1 MAVSIPPIATA
12 AAERIPTPFTAEKY
26 LLEDYRHTLFPLTTT
41 RLLVERFPA
50 ELRAYFQDHPF
61 RPQTRCSAA
70 KRGFHLRRTVKL
82 DPPSE
87 LFIYDLVFRNRRQF
101 RTDHNATRSSFGFRF
116 KGGKPI
122 SSKTAYKDFQMAVAS
137 SKARFRFGI
146 RFDVSGYFNSLYH
159 HDLVS
164 RFREIGCSEED
175 VAIYGRFLREI
186 NSGRSLDC
194 LPHGLHPCKA
204 IGSDFLKFIDN
215 SMRVKSP
222 RLLRFLDDF
231 YMFADREQDL
241 HADFN
246 NIQELLSEKGLSL
259 NERKTAYADDFGRS
273 MTEEIDEIKA
283 ELLRA
288 RRELVEPSGIELSD
302 LFEDDDEEDEDDE
315 DDKEVSED
323 ESEEDGLEASGDDV
337 GELDVFDTLTEDQ
350 TEYLLELLNNPDIG
364 ESDAELAL
372 VLLRDHGEDVLQ
384 RMGDFLIRFPG
395 LIRTIYDFSSFV
407 VEKSELCNLV
417 LQFLRG
423 DHFVTEYQLF
433 WITKMLE
440 DHLSD
445 QACYGAALTL
455 LHNHPSSTQITRA
468 KLLEIPELRFG
479 MPDLRE
485 LAIRSG
491 QCDWPAWA
499 ASIGCRGED
508 SAKRNHLLGYFQNG
522 GPMNQLIGK
531 CAMALLARLVAGWP
545 THKPILGGVQ

>member
-1 MAVSIPPIATA
+1 MATNPIITETIPSQP
-12 AAERIPTPFTAEKY
+12 PFTAEQY
-26 LLEDYRHTLFPLTTT
+26 FLEDYRHTLFPVTTT
-41 RLLVERFPA
+41 TLLVEKFST
-50 ELRAYFQDHPF
+50 ELREYYRTNPF

-87 LFIYDLVFRNRRQF
+87 LFIYDLVFRNRKQF
-101 RTDHNATRSSFGFRF
+101 RADHNPIRTSFGFRF
-116 KGGKPI
+116 KSGKPI
-122 SSKTAYKDFQMAVAS
+122 SSRTAYRDFQAS
-137 SKARFRFGI
+137 IAGAKARYKFGL
-146 RFDVSGYFNSLYH
+146 RFDVSAYFNSLYH

-164 RFREIGCSEED
+164 RFREIGAHED
-175 VAIYGRFLREI
+175 DVNSYGRFLREI

-194 LPHGLHPCKA
+194 LPHGLHPCKV

-215 SMRVKSP
+215 SIRIKSP
-222 RLLRFLDDF
+222 RFLRFLDDF
-231 YMFADREQDL
+231 YLFADREQDL
-241 HADFN
+241 HSDFN

-283 ELLRA
+283 RLLRA
-288 RRELVEPSGIELSD
+288 RRELVEASGIELSD
-302 LFEDDDEEDEDDE
+302 SFEYEEDIEDEEDDLGPEEEGDDLG
-315 DDKEVSED
+315 ED
-323 ESEEDGLEASGDDV
+323 ENDLDDHEIADDFEVTGL
-337 GELDVFDTLTEDQ
+337 LTQENI
-350 TEYLLELLNNPDIG
+350 EYLLSILNNPDID

-372 VLLRDHGEDVLQ
+372 VLLKDHGEDVLP
-384 RMGDFLIRFPG
+384 RMGDFLIRFPA
-395 LIRTIYDFSSFV
+395 LSRTIYDFSSFV
-407 VEKSELCNLV
+407 SDKSELCSLV
-417 LQFLRG
+417 LKFLRG

-440 DHLSD
+440 DHLSSET
-445 QACYGAALTL
+445 CYGAALTL
-455 LHNHPSSTQITRA
+455 LHTHSSSTPITRA

-485 LAIRSG
+485 LALRSG

-499 ASIGCRGED
+499 AAIGCRRED

-531 CAMALLARLVAGWP
+531 CAQN
-545 THKPILGGVQ
+545 I